1 MRRIHIPIITLIAG
15 FCMVFSTSHA
25 TESQGE
31 SALKS
36 LKQRQRQ
43 IEMAQVALDENPHSR
58 KHKAALNDAIRETFD
73 FGRLGRE
80 AIDHTWDIMTPA
92 QRKEYL
98 FLFRELVQKSTVRK
112 LKAYKA
118 AGTKYSEPATMP
130 TDSMTVTITTVVTST
145 EGDEV
150 AILYKLHEVDGRWWI
165 WDNTVGLDVQISE
178 YDTSSCDN
186 YRSIFNKIVKEN
198 GVEALLKKLRNK
210 HKGGS
215 EL

>member
-1 MRRIHIPIITLIAG
+1 LIAG
-15 FCMVFSTSHA
+15 LCMVFSTSHA
-25 TESQGE
+25 AGTRTDN
-31 SALKS
+31 ALKS
-36 LKQRQRQ
+36 LKQRQGQ
-43 IEMAQVALDENPHSR
+43 IEKAQVALDAMPKSKKR
-58 KHKAALNDAIRETFD
+58 KAALSRAIRETFD
-73 FGRLGRE
+73 FVRLGRE
-80 AIDHTWDIMTPA
+80 AIDLSWKIMTPA
-92 QRKEYL
+92 QQKEYL

-118 AGTKYSEPATMP
+118 AGTKYSEATIMP
-130 TDSMTVTITTVVTST
+130 TDSTSVMITTVVTST

-165 WDNTVGLDVQISE
+165 WDNTVGLDVEISE

-198 GVEALLKKLRNK
+198 GVESLLKKLRNK
-210 HKGGS
+210 HRGGS